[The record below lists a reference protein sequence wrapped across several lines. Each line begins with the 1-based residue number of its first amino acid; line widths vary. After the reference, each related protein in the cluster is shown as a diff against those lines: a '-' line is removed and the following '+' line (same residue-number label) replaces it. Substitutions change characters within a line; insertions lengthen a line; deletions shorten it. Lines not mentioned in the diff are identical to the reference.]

1 MKTLLSLST
10 AFLFTIT
17 SSAYAADLSGIY
29 DCKGHA
35 PSEKE
40 YTDGVLTITKS
51 GSLYDFSWQFAK
63 ENSNTK
69 GKGVYNKEDDSTV
82 AVLFTIQKP
91 KPKETGVVIYKTTDD
106 GIKGTAIIAG
116 KSTLGGETCIKRK

>member
-1 MKTLLSLST
+1 MKNIVSLLVT
-10 AFLFTIT
+10 FLFFA
-17 SSAYAADLSGIY
+17 SSSVFAADLSGTY

-51 GSLYDFSWQFAK
+51 KDVYDFSWKFAK
-63 ENSNTK
+63 ENSNTE
-69 GKGVYNKEDDSTV
+69 GKGVYNPEDDSTV

-91 KPKETGVVIYKTTDD
+91 TPKETGVIIYKTTND
-106 GIKGTAIIAG
+106 GIKGTAIIKG
-116 KSTLGGETCIKRK
+116 KTTLGGETCIKRK